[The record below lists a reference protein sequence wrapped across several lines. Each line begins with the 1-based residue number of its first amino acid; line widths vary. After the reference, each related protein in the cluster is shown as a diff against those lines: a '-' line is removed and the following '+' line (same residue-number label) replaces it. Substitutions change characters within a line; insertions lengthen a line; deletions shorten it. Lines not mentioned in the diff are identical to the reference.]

1 MPRSIRVFSTESWSK
16 GINLPKSSRKR
27 FSLELTTYS
36 ERSLFP
42 KEILTEIN
50 GSVFFFWRICEIKSG
65 HLKHFSCAFTITCG
79 NEWCMSPDKSI
90 FIEEIMNSK
99 GKETPYS
106 KHRRKSISSWSQMS
120 NGSKILKRMPFFL
133 KRKGL
138 ICRSNKNNF
147 ARLKFKSLFRSLRFH
162 EFPLHF
168 DTASRRKFTDFIKVL

>member
-1 MPRSIRVFSTESWSK
+1 MPGSIRIFSTESWSK
-16 GINLPKSSRKR
+16 GINLPKSSCKG

-65 HLKHFSCAFTITCG
+65 HLKHFSCALTITRG
-79 NEWCMSPDKSI
+79 NEWRMSPDKSI

-120 NGSKILKRMPFFL
+120 NGSEILKRMPFFL

-147 ARLKFKSLFRSLRFH
+147 ACFQFKSLFRSLRFH

>member
-1 MPRSIRVFSTESWSK
+1 MPGSIRIFSTESWSK
-16 GINLPKSSRKR
+16 GINLSKSRRKR

-65 HLKHFSCAFTITCG
+65 HLKHFSCALTITRG
-79 NEWCMSPDKSI
+79 NEWRMSPDKSI

-120 NGSKILKRMPFFL
+120 NGSEILKRMPFFL
-133 KRKGL
+133 KWKGL

-147 ARLKFKSLFRSLRFH
+147 ACFQFKSLFRSLRFH

>member
-1 MPRSIRVFSTESWSK
+1 MPCGIRVFSTESWSK
-16 GINLPKSSRKR
+16 GINLPKSGRKR
-27 FSLELTTYS
+27 LSLELTTYS

-42 KEILTEIN
+42 KKIFTEVN
-50 GSVFFFWRICEIKSG
+50 GSVFFFWRIFEIKGG

-79 NEWCMSPDKSI
+79 NEWSMSPDKSI

-138 ICRSNKNNF
+138 ICHSNKNNF
-147 ARLKFKSLFRSLRFH
+147 ARLKFKSLFRSLRFYK
-162 EFPLHF
+162 FSLHF
-168 DTASRRKFTDFIKVL
+168 DTASCRKFTDFIKVL